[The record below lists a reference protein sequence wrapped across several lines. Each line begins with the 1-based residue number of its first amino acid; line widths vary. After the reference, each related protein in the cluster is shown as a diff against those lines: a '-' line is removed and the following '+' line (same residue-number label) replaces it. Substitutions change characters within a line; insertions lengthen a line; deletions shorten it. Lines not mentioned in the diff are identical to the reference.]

1 MQRVREG
8 DLAKKR
14 VRLTDLQR
22 QLAAAYPSALLL
34 FRAGAFAQAFNED
47 ALILHKGLEY
57 KLVLLGGENPYLRV
71 GFPWKNIA
79 LKAGR
84 IQEKL
89 HLDLLIVDRDEE
101 GVRQQPVFITKR
113 LRKPLRKCELVDESD
128 VIEAVQSLIE
138 EKEIMTTRAI
148 GRVKSR
154 DGEFVLRRK
163 LREFTQM
170 LLGLIADVFPRKHR
184 YGLGSKL
191 GDMIMQLTVLV
202 NRYGMELLE
211 RRALLLRQ
219 AIALNDAIK
228 DLLHVALGLAC
239 FSSRAHGLL
248 CIGGA
253 EEIGKMLGGL
263 YKKAMQH
270 AG

>member
-1 MQRVREG
+1 
-8 DLAKKR
+8 LAKKT
-14 VRLTDLQR
+14 VRLAELQR
-22 QLAAAYPSALLL
+22 QLAPAYPSALLL

-57 KLVLLGGENPYLRV
+57 KLVLLGGERPYLRV
-71 GFPWKNIA
+71 GFPWNGIS
-79 LKAGR
+79 LKAER

-89 HLDLLIVDRDEE
+89 HLDLLIVDRNDE
-101 GVRQQPVFITKR
+101 GVRQEPVYISKR
-113 LRKPLRKCELVDESD
+113 LRKPLHKNELVDESD
-128 VIEAVQSLIE
+128 VIEAVQALID

-163 LREFTQM
+163 LRDFTQL

-184 YGLGSKL
+184 YGLGGKL

-202 NRYGMELLE
+202 NRYGMELVE

-219 AIALNDAIK
+219 AIPLNDAIK
-228 DLLHVALGLAC
+228 DLLHVALALTC
-239 FSSRAHGLL
+239 FSSRNHGLL
-248 CIGGA
+248 CIGHA

-263 YKKAMQH
+263 YKKALSY
-270 AG
+270 GG

>member
-1 MQRVREG
+1 M
-8 DLAKKR
+8 AKKSI
-14 VRLTDLQR
+14 RLAEIQR
-22 QLAAAYPSALLL
+22 QLAGDYPSALLL

-57 KLVLLGGENPYLRV
+57 KLVLLGGDKPYLRV
-71 GFPWKNIA
+71 GFPWNSIA
-79 LKAGR
+79 LKAER
-84 IQEKL
+84 IQDKL
-89 HLDLLIVDRDEE
+89 QLDILIVDRDAD
-101 GVRQQPVFITKR
+101 GVRRPLDYISKR
-113 LRKPLRKCELVDESD
+113 LRKPLRKSDLVGEAD
-128 VIEAVQSLIE
+128 VAEAAQSMID
-138 EKEIMTTRAI
+138 EKEIMTTRVI

-163 LREFTQM
+163 LREFTQL
-170 LLGLIADVFPRKHR
+170 LLGLIADAFPRKHR

-191 GDMIMQLTVLV
+191 GDMMMQLTILV
-202 NRYGMELLE
+202 NRYGMELIE

-239 FSSRAHGLL
+239 FSSRKHGLL
-248 CIGGA
+248 CIGHA

-263 YKKAMQH
+263 YKKALQY

>member
-1 MQRVREG
+1 MP
-8 DLAKKR
+8 KKS
-14 VRLTDLQR
+14 VRLTELQR

-57 KLVLLGGENPYLRV
+57 KLVLLGGDAPYLRA
-71 GFPWKNIA
+71 GFPWNNIA
-79 LKAGR
+79 LKAER

-89 HLDLLIVDRDEE
+89 HLDLLIVDRNDE
-101 GVRQQPVFITKR
+101 GVRQQPVYASKR
-113 LRKPLRKCELVDESD
+113 LRKPLRKSELVDEGD
-128 VIEAVQSLIE
+128 VIEAVQSLID
-138 EKEIMTTRAI
+138 EKEIMTTRVI

-163 LREFTQM
+163 LRDFTQL
-170 LLGLIADVFPRKHR
+170 LLGLIADVFPRKYR
-184 YGLGSKL
+184 YGLGGKL

-202 NRYGMELLE
+202 NRYGMELVE
-211 RRALLLRQ
+211 RRALLLRH

-239 FSSRAHGLL
+239 FSSREHGLL
-248 CIGGA
+248 CIGHA

-263 YKKAMQH
+263 YKKVLQY